1 METGLT
7 LAPLS
12 SLDRFHHFLTLKVK
26 ELSLSQNKNTK
37 TYYETTRDNQ
47 KIRKMTQR
55 PRAQDTRQFSD
66 EKIATADISRIQII
80 TGQLQDKSHQTVV
93 GQLTVW

>member
-1 METGLT
+1 
-7 LAPLS
+7 
-12 SLDRFHHFLTLKVK
+12 
-26 ELSLSQNKNTK
+26 
-37 TYYETTRDNQ
+37 
-47 KIRKMTQR
+47 MTQR
-55 PRAQDTRQFSD
+55 TRVQDTRQFSD